1 MESARLL
8 GDTKRRKVGLS
19 HRLQRH
25 GLDGILTITA
35 GQVLFHEGS
44 RPDFA
49 FKILSG
55 TLKTSKVSED
65 GRQLIFGFPTSGDI
79 IGIAGLNEYTET
91 VETITPAR
99 VLPIPRAQF
108 FQELTEGPRAGEKLL
123 GWFNRYEDQRRDHV
137 ALLSMHR
144 PASRVAGFL
153 LKIARRQ
160 LEGKRKETVQIHLP
174 MTQRDISHYLAV
186 APETYSRVMRQFRE
200 SKIIGGRTAWDSGHN
215 VEISHLGRLDEIANG
230 GEI

>member
-1 MESARLL
+1 METARLH
-8 GDTKRRKVGLS
+8 GDTKKRLMSLSQRLRR
-19 HRLQRH
+19 Q
-25 GLDGILTITA
+25 GLDGIRTITA

-44 RPDFA
+44 SPDFV
-49 FKILSG
+49 FEILSG

-65 GRQLIFGFPTSGDI
+65 GRQLIFGFPTTGDI
-79 IGIAGLNEYTET
+79 IGVAGLNEYAET
-91 VETITPAR
+91 VETVTPAKL
-99 VLPIPRAQF
+99 LPTPRAKF
-108 FQELTEGPRAGEKLL
+108 FKELTGGTRAAEKILC
-123 GWFNRYEDQRRDHV
+123 WFNRYEDQRRDHV

-153 LKIARRQ
+153 LQVARTQ
-160 LEGKRKETVQIHLP
+160 LVGKPKDAVQIHLP

-200 SKIIGGRTAWDSGHN
+200 SEIVGERKSWDSGHN
-215 VEISHLGRLDEIANG
+215 VEIAHLGRLDEIANG